1 MDEPTLQDYIAVL
14 RRRRRVVLGAVAG
27 AITATIAL
35 SFLQTPKYR
44 AESELLLRGTT
55 SESILVEDAGV
66 VRSPDDSARE
76 LNNEIRRIESS
87 ATRDAVAEA
96 YDGPLDV
103 DAVHASAPA
112 SSDNDVIKI
121 ELTSE
126 RAEEAVELV
135 NLYAETYVDVR
146 RDTQI
151 DDLLAA
157 SEEIQSR
164 LDSLRERIRTVSE
177 PLDEVNARVA
187 AAPAGSPERTELE
200 DERQVVTMQVLP
212 ELAPLQSRESS
223 FRAQLE
229 QLEATQDLST
239 TGGVTILAP
248 ADEPST
254 PVSPRPVPYLVVG
267 ALIGV
272 LGGIALAY
280 LVDRLDDSVGSKE
293 ESEKITA
300 LPTLGMIPKVAD
312 HSPATELATVA
323 DSASPAAEAYRL
335 LRTSVKFLGIES
347 PLRTVLVTSAAASEG
362 KTITAANLAAV
373 IAQSGDSVL
382 LIGADLRRPR
392 IHDVFGAP
400 QGPGLTTVLLDES
413 DAESTVFGVA
423 EVPGLNVMPPGPTP
437 PNPAEL
443 LDSQP
448 ARDLFA
454 SLADRYDTVL
464 IDSPPVLPVTDA
476 QVLARIADAVL
487 VVVAYRETSRRGL
500 SRAMELLGQVAA
512 PVVGTVL
519 NLVPPKDS
527 YGGQTY
533 RYETYRSRSERRRRR
548 EEAPKSG
555 PVKAPPKHVAGNGA
569 SRQDDADRPRSD
581 LAPQHE
587 ADGFGAQSAPSRDLQ
602 Q

>member
-1 MDEPTLQDYIAVL
+1 MNEPTLQDYIAVL
-14 RRRRRVVLGAVAG
+14 RRRRRVVIGAVA
-27 AITATIAL
+27 AAVAVAIAL
-35 SFLQTPKYR
+35 SVLQTPKYR
-44 AESELLLRGTT
+44 AESELLLRGSV
-55 SESILVEDAGV
+55 SESIVVDDAGL
-66 VRSPDDSARE
+66 VRSPQDSARE
-76 LNNEIRRIESS
+76 LNNEIRRIESR
-87 ATRDAVAEA
+87 ATRDAVAEV

-103 DAVHASAPA
+103 DAVDASAPA

-126 RAEEAVELV
+126 RAEEAAELV
-135 NLYAETYVDVR
+135 NVYAETYVDVR
-146 RDTQI
+146 RTTRI
-151 DDLLAA
+151 EDLLAA

-164 LDSLRERIRTVSE
+164 LDSLREQIRTVSE
-177 PLDEVNARVA
+177 PLDEMNARVA
-187 AAPAGSPERTELE
+187 AAPAGSPERVELE

-248 ADEPST
+248 AVESST
-254 PVSPRPVPYLVVG
+254 AVSPRPVPYLIVG
-267 ALIGV
+267 ALIGL
-272 LGGIALAY
+272 LGGVALAY
-280 LVDRLDDSVGSKE
+280 FVDRLDDSVGSKE

-300 LPTLGMIPKVAD
+300 LPTLGMIPKVAG
-312 HSPATELATVA
+312 HSPATDLASVV

-362 KTITAANLAAV
+362 KTITAANLAVV

-392 IHDVFGAP
+392 VHEVFGAP
-400 QGPGLTTVLLDES
+400 QSPGLTTVLLDES
-413 DAESTVFGVA
+413 DAQSTIFGVQ
-423 EVPGLNVMPPGPTP
+423 EVPGLFVMPPGPTP

-443 LDSQP
+443 LDSQR
-448 ARDLFA
+448 ARDLFT
-454 SLADRYDTVL
+454 SLAERYDTVV
-464 IDSPPVLPVTDA
+464 IDSPPILPVTDA

-487 VVVAYRETSRRGL
+487 LVVAYRETSRRGL
-500 SRAMELLGQVAA
+500 HRAMELLGQVAA

-519 NLVPPKDS
+519 NLVPAKDG
-527 YGGQTY
+527 YGGQPY
-533 RYETYRSRSERRRRR
+533 RYESYRSRSERRRRR
-548 EEAPKSG
+548 EEVPRSDL
-555 PVKAPPKHVAGNGA
+555 VQEPPKHVAGNGV
-569 SRQDDADRPRSD
+569 SRQGSSEPVPSEESARHDEESLGTR
-581 LAPQHE
+581 
-587 ADGFGAQSAPSRDLQ
+587 SAPSRDLQ